1 MTFEEGGKTHL
12 AIVTIFAENTNKRD
26 IILIALNTFKAI
38 KTTPDGREGKNGL
51 ISGILMTGGG
61 SYCKARRGGE
71 YLSKGE

>member
-1 MTFEEGGKTHL
+1 LKRRTYL

-26 IILIALNTFKAI
+26 IILIALKTFRAI
-38 KTTPDGREGKNGL
+38 KTTPDGREGRNGL
-51 ISGILMTGGG
+51 ISGILMRVG